1 MNGVCDL
8 HVHSVFSDGTY
19 TPAELIRAAEGLGLS
34 ALALCDHNTV
44 AGLPDF
50 LRAAGNSPVE
60 AVPGAEF
67 SADYH
72 GTELHI
78 LGLFLQPRYF
88 SQVTD
93 LLKDSWQRK
102 EESNRSLIAALCD
115 AGYAL
120 DYEKIREGTP
130 EGQVSRAHIAA
141 AMVKK
146 GYVTS
151 IQEAFETVLSPKY
164 GLYQPP
170 KRLSVFAAIEFI
182 RSIHAVPVLAHPFLN
197 LNEEALRV
205 FLRQAKAYGLGG
217 METVYSAYDRR
228 TAETAASL
236 AREFGLKQSGGS
248 DFHGANKADIRLGS
262 GRGNLSVP
270 LRFLAELKKEIQ

>member
-1 MNGVCDL
+1 MKAACDL
-8 HVHSVFSDGTY
+8 HIHSVFSDGTY
-19 TPAELIRAAEGLGLS
+19 TPAELIRAGEELGLS

-50 LRAAGNSPVE
+50 LRAAGHSPVE
-60 AVPGAEF
+60 AVPGTEF
-67 SADYH
+67 STDYH

-88 SQVTD
+88 PAVTG
-93 LLKDSWQRK
+93 LLADACRRK

-115 AGYAL
+115 AGYVL
-120 DYEKIREGTP
+120 DYTTIKEGTP
-130 EGQVSRAHIAA
+130 EGQVNRAHIAA
-141 AMVKK
+141 AMVEK
-146 GYVTS
+146 GYVSS
-151 IQEAFETVLSPKY
+151 IQEAFETLLSPKY

-170 KRLSVFAAIEFI
+170 ERLSAFAAIEFI

-205 FLRQAKAYGLGG
+205 FLRQAKGYGLGG
-217 METVYSAYDRR
+217 METMYSLYDEV

-248 DFHGANKADIRLGS
+248 DFHGANKPDIRLGS
-262 GRGNLSVP
+262 GRGNLAVP
-270 LRFLAELKKEIQ
+270 LRFLSELRKEIQ

>member
-1 MNGVCDL
+1 MNGFCDL

-19 TPAELIRAAEGLGLS
+19 TPAELIRGAETLGLS

-50 LRAAGNSPVE
+50 LLAAGNSPVE

-67 SADYH
+67 STDYR

-78 LGLFLQPRYF
+78 LGLFIQPRYF
-88 SQVTD
+88 PTVTE
-93 LLKDSWQRK
+93 LLEDARQRK
-102 EESNRSLIAALCD
+102 EESNLSLITALCD

-120 DYEKIREGTP
+120 DYAKIREGTP
-130 EGQVSRAHIAA
+130 KGQVNRAHIAA
-141 AMVKK
+141 AMLEK
-146 GYVTS
+146 GYVSS
-151 IQEAFETVLSPKY
+151 IQEAFQTILSPKY

-170 KRLSVFAAIEFI
+170 KRLSSFAAIEFI

-217 METVYSAYDRR
+217 METVYSLYDRG
-228 TAETAASL
+228 TAETAASV
-236 AREFGLKQSGGS
+236 AREFGLRQSGGS
-248 DFHGANKADIRLGS
+248 DFHGANKPDISLGS
-262 GRGNLSVP
+262 GRGNLAVP
-270 LRFLAELKKEIQ
+270 LRFLGELKKEIQ